1 MINLFG
7 IKTIKKYFG

>member
-7 IKTIKKYFG
+7 IADLLSL